1 MATYI
6 EHFGERGGPK
16 RPPLSE
22 TPAIHPSCRVAQSTL
37 GAYTALGAECS
48 LREVTMGDF
57 SYMAGHVSA
66 VWATIGNMCSI
77 AAQTRINPGNHPI
90 WRVTTCHF
98 TYRRRQYGLAEE
110 DDAEF
115 FQWRKDHHVTI
126 GHDVWIGHGVTVL
139 AGKSIGTG
147 ACIGAGAVVS
157 RDIPPYAI
165 AVGVPARVIKFR
177 FSEETIAQLLAS
189 EYWNRDHAWIR
200 ENLDDLLDVETFLAK
215 HGPQPLPTPA

>member
-1 MATYI
+1 MATFI
-6 EHFGERGGPK
+6 ESFGDPTGPK

-22 TPAIHPSCRVAQSTL
+22 APAIHPTCRVGKSTL
-37 GAYTALGAECS
+37 GAYTALGAGCT
-48 LREVTMGDF
+48 LREVSMGDF

-77 AAQTRINPGNHPI
+77 AAHTRINPGNHPT

-98 TYRRRQYGLAEE
+98 TYRRKQYGFGAE

-157 RDIPPYAI
+157 RDIPPFAI

-177 FSEETIAQLLAS
+177 FPPEIIAKLMATA
-189 EYWNRDHAWIR
+189 YWNKDHAWIS
-200 ENLDDLLDVETFLAK
+200 ENLEDLLDVETFLNK
-215 HGPQPLPTPA
+215 HSPSPAD